1 WVGPG
6 LDRWLARGHALG
18 ACVLEALAFHRAQDG
33 RGPHAARVVDALDAL
48 RIALLHDAR
57 GAGGGVD
64 DEVGR
69 LGPRRRVVDVRPDE
83 LDLPGLERRNQ
94 RAEIEPDQL
103 RTEPEALHSPVAQVR
118 MLA

>member
-33 RGPHAARVVDALDAL
+33 CGPRAARVVDALDAL

-69 LGPRRRVVDVRPDE
+69 LGPRRRVVDVGPDE
-83 LDLPGLERRNQ
+83 LDLPGLARRHQ
-94 RAEIEPDQL
+94 RAGIHPPPLGLEPL
-103 RTEPEALHSPVAQVR
+103 ALDASRP
-118 MLA
+118 